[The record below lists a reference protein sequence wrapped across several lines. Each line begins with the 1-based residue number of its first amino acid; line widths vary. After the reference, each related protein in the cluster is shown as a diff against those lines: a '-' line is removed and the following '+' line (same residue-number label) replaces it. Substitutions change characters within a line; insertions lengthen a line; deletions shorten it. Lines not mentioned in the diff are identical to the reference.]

1 MAEITKLSVGQA
13 LEKLRGTDPPKA
25 RMARL
30 DEKIDT
36 LEQETQRVKAMRRRL
51 ERDQRA
57 GQTRRDTQEANVK
70 RATKLKILAIII
82 GIVVVISIVVW
93 KWGLLSQ

>member
-13 LEKLRGTDPPKA
+13 LDKLRGTDPPKA

-36 LEQETQRVKAMRRRL
+36 LKQEAQSVKVMRHRL
-51 ERDQRA
+51 ERGQRA
-57 GQTRRDTQEANVK
+57 GATGRGAQEANVT
-70 RATKLKILAIII
+70 RVTKTKQRIAIII
-82 GIVVVISIVVW
+82 GIVVLVCVLVW
-93 KWGLLSQ
+93 VWSV